1 MMKLFGFIMVMSPF
15 VFFFSLLDTSTDI
28 WDAIKLTMA
37 VDLGIACVGVG
48 CLVMVDG
55 GLLSS

>member
-1 MMKLFGFIMVMSPF
+1 MVMSPF
-15 VFFFSLLDTSTDI
+15 VFFFSLLDPSTDI

-55 GLLSS
+55 GLLPL